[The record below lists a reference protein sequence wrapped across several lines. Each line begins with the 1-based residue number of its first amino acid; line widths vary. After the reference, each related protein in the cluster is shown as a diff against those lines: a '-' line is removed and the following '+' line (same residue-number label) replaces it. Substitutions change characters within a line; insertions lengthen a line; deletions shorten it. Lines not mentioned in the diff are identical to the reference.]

1 MAKSMEDK
9 QLHSASTN
17 DRRKN
22 TYILSFSL
30 IVVMLGFGMVMPIF
44 PFILTQMGASGNEYG
59 LLIAL
64 YAIMQLIFSPVWGS
78 LSDQVGRKP
87 VMLIGMAGVTLT
99 LVTFGLS
106 TQLWMLFLTRILSGV
121 LASAMMPTA
130 MAYVGDCSSEQ
141 ERGDAI
147 GKLGGAAA
155 LGVILGPGIGG
166 WLAGG
171 SLTLPFFIAAGLS
184 LVSTV
189 LIAEILPESLPPQ
202 ARQAVDK
209 KIKFI
214 NLPELWR
221 ALFGPIGILL
231 LMAFIVSFGA
241 TNFQAIFGLY
251 ALKKFHFNPQQ
262 VGTIL
267 VVVGLVSAII
277 QGLLTGPFVKRFGEP
292 LMIKTTLLTNAV
304 GFLVLLMANSYA
316 MVLLTTG
323 IYVLSHALL
332 RPSVQSLT
340 SRRAAGGQ
348 GSAMGLNASFISL
361 GQIAGPVWAG
371 IVFDINMSYP
381 YLSGAVILFLGFLLS
396 LFTIHAAPVN
406 PVQANPAEKP
416 V

>member
-1 MAKSMEDK
+1 MAMEDK
-9 QLHSASTN
+9 QPHMTATAN
-17 DRRKN
+17 QRKN
-22 TYILSFSL
+22 IYILSFSL

-64 YAIMQLIFSPVWGS
+64 YAVMQLIFSPVWGS
-78 LSDQVGRKP
+78 LSDQIGRKP

-99 LVTFGLS
+99 LVMFGFAN
-106 TQLWMLFLTRILSGV
+106 QLWMLFLARILSGV

-130 MAYVGDCSSEQ
+130 MAYVGDCTSEA

-147 GKLGGAAA
+147 GKLGGALA

-166 WLAGG
+166 WLAGD
-171 SLTLPFFIAAGLS
+171 SLTLPFFLAAGLS
-184 LVSTV
+184 LISTG
-189 LIAEILPESLPPQ
+189 LIALILPESLPPQ
-202 ARQAVDK
+202 SRQVSGQ

-214 NLPELWR
+214 DLPELWR

-251 ALKKFHFNPQQ
+251 ALKRFNFNPQQ

-267 VVVGLVSAII
+267 VVVGIVSAII
-277 QGLLTGPFVKRFGEP
+277 QGLLTGPFTKRFGEP
-292 LMIKTTLLTNAV
+292 LMIKVTLFTNAL
-304 GFLVLLMANSYA
+304 GFLVLLLADSYA
-316 MVLLTTG
+316 TVLLTTG

-348 GSAMGLNASFISL
+348 GTAMGLNASFISL
-361 GQIAGPVWAG
+361 GQIAGPIWAG

-381 YLSGAVILFLGFLLS
+381 YLSGAIILFLGFLLS
-396 LFTIHAAPVN
+396 LVKIKDQQVNRDTISSAAGVG
-406 PVQANPAEKP
+406 
-416 V
+416 

>member
-1 MAKSMEDK
+1 MSMEDNN
-9 QLHSASTN
+9 QPENLLTGQ
-17 DRRKN
+17 RKN
-22 TYILSFSL
+22 IYILGFSL
-30 IVVMLGFGMVMPIF
+30 IVVMLGFGMVMPVF

-99 LVTFGLS
+99 LVMFGLS
-106 TQLWMLFLTRILSGV
+106 TQLWMIFLARILSGV

-130 MAYVGDCSSEQ
+130 MAYVGDCSSEE

-166 WLAGG
+166 WLAGD

-189 LIAEILPESLPPQ
+189 LIAAILPESLPPRT
-202 ARQAVDK
+202 RQVVDK

-221 ALFGPIGILL
+221 ALLCPIGILL

-251 ALKKFHFNPQQ
+251 ALEKFNFDPQQ

-277 QGLLTGPFVKRFGEP
+277 QGLLTGPCVKRFGEP
-292 LMIKTTLLTNAV
+292 LMIKVTLFTNAL
-304 GFLVLLMANSYA
+304 GFLVLLMANSFTG
-316 MVLLTTG
+316 VLLTTG

-340 SRRAAGGQ
+340 SRRAVGGQ
-348 GSAMGLNASFISL
+348 GTAMGLNASFISL
-361 GQIAGPVWAG
+361 GQIAGPIWAG

-396 LFTIHAAPVN
+396 LFTIHTEPVN
-406 PVQANPAEKP
+406 PIRANPAEKP

>member
-1 MAKSMEDK
+1 M
-9 QLHSASTN
+9 LTN
-17 DRRKN
+17 LRKN
-22 TYILSFSL
+22 TTILSFSL

-44 PFILTQMGASGNEYG
+44 PFILTQMGASGDEYG

-78 LSDQVGRKP
+78 LSDQIGRKP

-99 LVTFGLS
+99 LVMFGFAN
-106 TQLWMLFLTRILSGV
+106 QLWMIFLARIFSGV

-130 MAYVGDCSSEQ
+130 MAYVGDCTSEA

-155 LGVILGPGIGG
+155 FGVILGPGIGG
-166 WLAGG
+166 WLAGE

-184 LVSTV
+184 LVSLV
-189 LIAEILPESLPPQ
+189 LVAAILPESLPPQ
-202 ARQAVDK
+202 ARLASNK
-209 KIKFI
+209 RIKFFD
-214 NLPELWR
+214 LAELWR

-251 ALKKFHFNPQQ
+251 ALKKFEFSPQQ

-267 VVVGLVSAII
+267 VVVGIVSAII
-277 QGLLTGPFVKRFGEP
+277 QGLLTGPFTKRFGEP
-292 LMIKTTLLTNAV
+292 LMIKVTMFTNAM
-304 GFLVLLMANSYA
+304 GFLVLLLANSYA
-316 MVLLTTG
+316 TVLLTTG
-323 IYVLSHALL
+323 IYILSHALL

-340 SRRAAGGQ
+340 SRRAVGGQ

-361 GQIAGPVWAG
+361 GQIAGPLWAG
-371 IVFDINMSYP
+371 VVFDINMSYP
-381 YLSGAVILFLGFLLS
+381 YLSGSVILFLGFLIS
-396 LFTIHAAPVN
+396 LFTIKEEPVE
-406 PVQANPAEKP
+406 PRQVSPEGKP